1 MFLRKQKKLSL
12 NQFLTQRGINMNLN
26 SHLAE
31 NSIFLKKV
39 LKAKDHKKNK
49 CFKSAHLSMGNT
61 PLRNNKLFN
70 TIIKKDPNI
79 LDISI
84 IKNKKNNKNLNNKCE
99 LSNNPLNELMNNNL
113 NNSNIPFYGKSVSN
127 RFFNTNIKKNKKNFS
142 DFMKNTNMSSEN
154 LLKRYNKNNN
164 PKTEKA
170 SQKKIKYLDV
180 IFNKNPNDEKN
191 HRVNKMI
198 YEKKNNFDKFQSYII
213 NAKLSRN
220 NKRRFGAQNN
230 SKSINNS
237 ISHSID
243 FSIIDKKENIKN
255 ISLSRT
261 SDNFFILNNKT
272 HKKIKSSTTFL
283 EKTTTTDKD
292 PNRNMKFLNH
302 FIKYCYMYFILI
314 VKKFFNN
321 LKKIKIIKNEILNSD
336 NKTIFNDFNKD
347 DFDKETIKN
356 KTSENFFEALDNNS
370 FSFFSDCKK
379 NYVYNRKKRIN
390 NQNFQEKNLLQLLNA
405 ATIER
410 SYKRIR
416 IDNDE
421 KNLFDN
427 ENKSNDVDITQ
438 SPFFNKVV
446 NKKDT
451 ISFNKKI
458 EKNENNKIIGFIQIN
473 NEINPFDIKEYNI
486 NSLDNNI
493 RNKISQ
499 SIIIPTENQQNADEI
514 LSFRKNINN
523 IKIINMENSV
533 TKDNKLNI
541 NIKYLENNLFKS
553 SSKPYISS
561 YLSIENFFLELI
573 KNFKNVKKIS
583 ARLIDSKLIKEKE
596 ELLKLNN
603 INCFYTNTNLS
614 VIKEEDSP
622 IAQTFKKMENYYPI
636 SNNSKLFSKASI
648 EKIID
653 GEKEINEENIDK
665 ILMNSLS
672 DKIKY
677 PKNKKLKKWQS
688 QEIMVVSCFDSAMKK
703 RRSRKENAKLLIEGL
718 LRLIKFFSILC
729 FNIRKEAYLKLKWKL
744 KIKKFIS
751 YLIAFCIKREFT

>member
-39 LKAKDHKKNK
+39 LKAKNHKKNK
-49 CFKSAHLSMGNT
+49 CFNSAHLSVGNT
-61 PLRNNKLFN
+61 PLRNNKIFN
-70 TIIKKDPNI
+70 TIIKKDLNI

-84 IKNKKNNKNLNNKCE
+84 IKNKKNNKNLNNKCG

-142 DFMKNTNMSSEN
+142 NFMKNTNMSSEN
-154 LLKRYNKNNN
+154 ILKRYNRNNN
-164 PKTEKA
+164 PQKEKDC
-170 SQKKIKYLDV
+170 QKKIKYLDV
-180 IFNKNPNDEKN
+180 IFHKNPNDGKN
-191 HRVNKMI
+191 QRMNKMI

-220 NKRRFGAQNN
+220 NKRRFKAQNN
-230 SKSINNS
+230 SKSIINS

-261 SDNFFILNNKT
+261 SDNFFVLNNKT

-283 EKTTTTDKD
+283 EKTTSTDKD

-446 NKKDT
+446 NKKDST
-451 ISFNKKI
+451 SFNKKI
-458 EKNENNKIIGFIQIN
+458 EKNEKNKIIGFIQIN
-473 NEINPFDIKEYNI
+473 NEINPFDIKEYDI
-486 NSLDNNI
+486 NSLDTNL

-499 SIIIPTENQQNADEI
+499 STIIPTENQQNAEEI
-514 LSFRKNINN
+514 LSFRKNINT

-541 NIKYLENNLFKS
+541 NIKYLENNIFKS
-553 SSKPYISS
+553 KSKPYISS
-561 YLSIENFFLELI
+561 YLSIENFFLEFI

-622 IAQTFKKMENYYPI
+622 IAQTFKKIENYYPI

-688 QEIMVVSCFDSAMKK
+688 QEIMVVSCFHSAMKK

>member
-1 MFLRKQKKLSL
+1 
-12 NQFLTQRGINMNLN
+12 
-26 SHLAE
+26 
-31 NSIFLKKV
+31 
-39 LKAKDHKKNK
+39 
-49 CFKSAHLSMGNT
+49 
-61 PLRNNKLFN
+61 
-70 TIIKKDPNI
+70 
-79 LDISI
+79 
-84 IKNKKNNKNLNNKCE
+84 
-99 LSNNPLNELMNNNL
+99 
-113 NNSNIPFYGKSVSN
+113 
-127 RFFNTNIKKNKKNFS
+127 
-142 DFMKNTNMSSEN
+142 
-154 LLKRYNKNNN
+154 
-164 PKTEKA
+164 
-170 SQKKIKYLDV
+170 
-180 IFNKNPNDEKN
+180 
-191 HRVNKMI
+191 
-198 YEKKNNFDKFQSYII
+198 
-213 NAKLSRN
+213 
-220 NKRRFGAQNN
+220 
-230 SKSINNS
+230 
-237 ISHSID
+237 
-243 FSIIDKKENIKN
+243 
-255 ISLSRT
+255 
-261 SDNFFILNNKT
+261 
-272 HKKIKSSTTFL
+272 
-283 EKTTTTDKD
+283 
-292 PNRNMKFLNH
+292 
-302 FIKYCYMYFILI
+302 MYFILI

-446 NKKDT
+446 NKKDST
-451 ISFNKKI
+451 SFNKKI
-458 EKNENNKIIGFIQIN
+458 EKNEKNKIIGFIQIN

-499 SIIIPTENQQNADEI
+499 RIIIPIENQQNADEI

-523 IKIINMENSV
+523 IKIINMENSI
-533 TKDNKLNI
+533 TIDNKLNI

-553 SSKPYISS
+553 SSKPYINS

-622 IAQTFKKMENYYPI
+622 IAQTFKKIENYYPI

-688 QEIMVVSCFDSAMKK
+688 QEIMVVSCFHSAMKK